1 MAHPRSVC
9 VRVFVAGEKE
19 AEGRGREGGTGM
31 KEMEGGMERKN
42 RKKGVKIFFY
52 NYKN

>member
-19 AEGRGREGGTGM
+19 AEERGREGGTGM
-31 KEMEGGMERKN
+31 KEMEGGKIERKE
-42 RKKGVKIFFY
+42 
-52 NYKN
+52 